1 MRNMLKQT
9 IYAALIISAASSLC
23 ACGTVNDSSV
33 TSQPTETKVSDTI
46 IESASDNSMISTKIT
61 EDIAEVSTVIEEVS
75 SSVEEE
81 KIESEDTSDDSFSDQ
96 NAEKDDETVIDNNI
110 ASSAEELFIPI
121 TDMGGRYSAKAIMSD
136 GSELFAVGDYNE
148 KMVSASL
155 IKLYVAAVVY
165 ENKDSVVSQET
176 YVGETDDLLDIMISQ
191 SDNNACNTLVTRLG
205 GGDPAIGM
213 EKVNAFCAENGFEDT
228 EMNRLMLDFNGLE
241 NYTSAEDCCKILKDF
256 YDGRFKGSEEI
267 IDFMK
272 NQLTR
277 TKIPAGIPDVV
288 IVANKTGELSTVEND
303 SAIIYSEKG
312 DYIMCVMTND
322 IQDTYT
328 ARNVIADV
336 SSEIY
341 EVLCR

>member
-9 IYAALIISAASSLC
+9 ICAAFIICVAVILC
-23 ACGTVNDSSV
+23 ACGTVNDSSI
-33 TSQPTETKVSDTI
+33 TSQAGESTVSNI
-46 IESASDNSMISTKIT
+46 IT
-61 EDIAEVSTVIEEVS
+61 ESTDDILTTTSKISEDTTEASTVIEEVITIS
-75 SSVEEE
+75 EEP
-81 KIESEDTSDDSFSDQ
+81 SEDSISDQ
-96 NAEKDDETVIDNNI
+96 ASEKGDETVIDNNI
-110 ASSAEELFIPI
+110 SSAAEELFIPI
-121 TDMGGRYSAKAIMSD
+121 SDMGGRYSAKAIMSD
-136 GSELFAVGDYNE
+136 GSEIIAVGDYNE

-165 ENKDSVVSQET
+165 ENKDSVVSQES
-176 YVGETDDLLDIMISQ
+176 YVGETDDMLDIMISQ

-205 GGDPAIGM
+205 GGDPAVGM

-241 NYTSAEDCCKILKDF
+241 NYTSADDCSKILKDF
-256 YDGRFKGSEEI
+256 YYGRFKGSEEI
-267 IDFMK
+267 IGFMK

-277 TKIPAGIPDVV
+277 TKIPAGIPDEVT
-288 IVANKTGELSTVEND
+288 VANKTGELSTVEND

-322 IQDTYT
+322 VQDTYT
-328 ARNVIADV
+328 ARNVIADF

>member
-1 MRNMLKQT
+1 MVRNMLKQT
-9 IYAALIISAASSLC
+9 ICVTLIISVASSLC

-33 TSQPTETKVSDTI
+33 ISQTSESTI
-46 IESASDNSMISTKIT
+46 SNIIT
-61 EDIAEVSTVIEEVS
+61 ESTDDILTTTSKISDDSTEASTVIEEVITIS
-75 SSVEEE
+75 EEP
-81 KIESEDTSDDSFSDQ
+81 SEDSISDQ
-96 NAEKDDETVIDNNI
+96 ASEKGDETVIDNNI
-110 ASSAEELFIPI
+110 SSAVEDLFIPI
-121 TDMGGRYSAKAIMSD
+121 TDMGGRYSAKAIMSY
-136 GSELFAVGDYNE
+136 GSEILAVGDYNE

-165 ENKDSVVSQET
+165 ENKDSVVSKES
-176 YVGETDDLLDIMISQ
+176 YDGETDDLLEIMISQ

-205 GGDPAIGM
+205 NGDHAVGM

-241 NYTSAEDCCKILKDF
+241 NYTSAEDCCEILKGF

-267 IDFMK
+267 IGFMK
-272 NQLTR
+272 NQLTK
-277 TKIPAGIPDVV
+277 TKIPAGIPDGV

-312 DYIMCVMTND
+312 DYILCVMTND
-322 IQDTYT
+322 VQDTFT

-336 SSEIY
+336 SMKLYSI
-341 EVLCR
+341 LCE